1 MLDEIIS
8 LIDKIYQEQAEKR
21 QAELKVLQAQIKP
34 HFLYNTLDNLKW
46 MAKAQGADEVAKA
59 ITSLSTYFRIFLSNG
74 QEKITLAQEFK
85 HTEAYLTMQKI
96 RYGQKLNSTLELA
109 EDARDLP
116 MLKILIQPLVEN
128 AINHGLKPKETG
140 GTIQVSA
147 RLIEDRLE
155 IQVRDDGVGM
165 DEATLAALREAL
177 QKEQMEGHYGLQN
190 VLRRCRIEYG
200 EKACL
205 SIDSTLG
212 AGTCVTLTLPVG
224 GKEESV

>member
-1 MLDEIIS
+1 
-8 LIDKIYQEQAEKR
+8 
-21 QAELKVLQAQIKP
+21 
-34 HFLYNTLDNLKW
+34 
-46 MAKAQGADEVAKA
+46 
-59 ITSLSTYFRIFLSNG
+59 
-74 QEKITLAQEFK
+74 
-85 HTEAYLTMQKI
+85 MQKI

-128 AINHGLKPKETG
+128 AINHGLKPKENG

-212 AGTCVTLTLPVG
+212 AGTCVTLTLPVS
-224 GKEESV
+224 GKEEAV

>member
-1 MLDEIIS
+1 
-8 LIDKIYQEQAEKR
+8 
-21 QAELKVLQAQIKP
+21 
-34 HFLYNTLDNLKW
+34 
-46 MAKAQGADEVAKA
+46 
-59 ITSLSTYFRIFLSNG
+59 
-74 QEKITLAQEFK
+74 
-85 HTEAYLTMQKI
+85 MQKI

-128 AINHGLKPKETG
+128 AINHGLKPKKNG

-147 RLIEDRLE
+147 RLIGDRLE

-212 AGTCVTLTLPVG
+212 VGTCVTLTLPVG

>member
-1 MLDEIIS
+1 MI
-8 LIDKIYQEQAEKR
+8 
-21 QAELKVLQAQIKP
+21 
-34 HFLYNTLDNLKW
+34 
-46 MAKAQGADEVAKA
+46 G
-59 ITSLSTYFRIFLSNG
+59 
-74 QEKITLAQEFK
+74 
-85 HTEAYLTMQKI
+85 
-96 RYGQKLNSTLELA
+96 
-109 EDARDLP
+109 
-116 MLKILIQPLVEN
+116 
-128 AINHGLKPKETG
+128 
-140 GTIQVSA
+140 
-147 RLIEDRLE
+147 DRLE

-212 AGTCVTLTLPVG
+212 VGTCVTLTLPVG

>member
-1 MLDEIIS
+1 
-8 LIDKIYQEQAEKR
+8 
-21 QAELKVLQAQIKP
+21 
-34 HFLYNTLDNLKW
+34 
-46 MAKAQGADEVAKA
+46 
-59 ITSLSTYFRIFLSNG
+59 
-74 QEKITLAQEFK
+74 
-85 HTEAYLTMQKI
+85 MQKI

-128 AINHGLKPKETG
+128 AINHGLKPKENG

-147 RLIEDRLE
+147 RLIGDQLE

-165 DEATLAALREAL
+165 DEATLTALREAL

-200 EKACL
+200 EKARL
-205 SIDSTLG
+205 SIDSTPG
-212 AGTCVTLTLPVG
+212 VGTCVTLTLPVK

>member
-1 MLDEIIS
+1 
-8 LIDKIYQEQAEKR
+8 
-21 QAELKVLQAQIKP
+21 
-34 HFLYNTLDNLKW
+34 
-46 MAKAQGADEVAKA
+46 
-59 ITSLSTYFRIFLSNG
+59 
-74 QEKITLAQEFK
+74 
-85 HTEAYLTMQKI
+85 MQKI

-128 AINHGLKPKETG
+128 AINHGLKPKENG

>member
-1 MLDEIIS
+1 
-8 LIDKIYQEQAEKR
+8 
-21 QAELKVLQAQIKP
+21 
-34 HFLYNTLDNLKW
+34 
-46 MAKAQGADEVAKA
+46 
-59 ITSLSTYFRIFLSNG
+59 
-74 QEKITLAQEFK
+74 
-85 HTEAYLTMQKI
+85 MQKI

-128 AINHGLKPKETG
+128 AINHGLKPKENG

-212 AGTCVTLTLPVG
+212 AGTCVTLTLPVS

>member
-1 MLDEIIS
+1 M
-8 LIDKIYQEQAEKR
+8 
-21 QAELKVLQAQIKP
+21 
-34 HFLYNTLDNLKW
+34 
-46 MAKAQGADEVAKA
+46 
-59 ITSLSTYFRIFLSNG
+59 
-74 QEKITLAQEFK
+74 
-85 HTEAYLTMQKI
+85 
-96 RYGQKLNSTLELA
+96 
-109 EDARDLP
+109 P

-128 AINHGLKPKETG
+128 AINHGLKPKENG

-212 AGTCVTLTLPVG
+212 AGTCVTLTLPVS

>member
-1 MLDEIIS
+1 M
-8 LIDKIYQEQAEKR
+8 
-21 QAELKVLQAQIKP
+21 LQAQIKP

-96 RYGQKLNSTLELA
+96 RYGQKLNYTLELDEA
-109 EDARDLP
+109 ARDLP

-128 AINHGLKPKETG
+128 AINHGLKPKENG
-140 GTIQVSA
+140 GTIRVSA
-147 RLIEDRLE
+147 SLLDDTLK
-155 IQVRDDGVGM
+155 IQVTDDGVGM
-165 DEATLAALREAL
+165 DEGTLQTLRQAL
-177 QKEQMEGHYGLQN
+177 QSQQMEGHYGLQN

-200 EKACL
+200 EKAQL
-205 SIDSTLG
+205 NIESTLG
-212 AGTCVTLTLPVG
+212 QGTCITLILPIDK
-224 GKEESV
+224 KEESV